1 MSADNLTLR
10 QRKILHFLQNHT
22 GFITG
27 SELSKPL
34 EVSSKTIRTD
44 ISEINQQLN
53 HSDIRIVSEHSKGY
67 YLDAGNPAALAEL
80 NKIDR
85 VFLTKEDRVRFLT
98 LRLCLADSPLDLY
111 DLEDEM
117 YVSRTTLDHDLH
129 QLKRQHVM
137 SPPHIQL
144 FQSRDQIWF
153 EADERKRR
161 DILNQLF
168 HKDWDYNNKGNAYYG
183 YDFLDERMLDLITSE
198 VSDHLKQ
205 QGLQMEDTNLVTLNL
220 AIALMYHR
228 LANGHGLPAD
238 QPAARSNA
246 AADRACEVMLD
257 SLESILKTSFP
268 PHERDRIYEIIAAGH
283 LMDASLLNFKTVAE
297 YFEPDVLQM
306 AHEYLEHIKDI
317 FGINLSEDED
327 FYITLLQYIRCL
339 KIPGHIFNDQENPD
353 LIRSNLLIEYE
364 LACLFQPLALKYLG
378 SYPDRTELLYL
389 ALCLSG
395 AIEFLSTQ
403 HPEQKLKTVI
413 CSHLNLPATWA
424 LKRKVLGAFGN
435 YLEITALLP
444 VNAKSSFSFEDTDL
458 VLTTVRKPITCHEDT
473 TTIRISSYMA
483 PNDYLNI
490 ECYISSMR
498 FLRICP
504 AHVPAFPHLLRT
516 AYWHTGLGSHSPVSL
531 IELMAGD
538 FLREGIVSPSFP
550 EEILH
555 RESISGFALKPGIL
569 LLYSL
574 SPSKKTQLGVALME
588 HRLLWKSH
596 KIRLIIM
603 ACFTRED
610 VNLIFRLLQ
619 TLYQEH
625 YSEEEIRNLR
635 TREEVEEYYS
645 VKNIK

>member
-27 SELSKPL
+27 SELSKHL

-205 QGLQMEDTNLVTLNL
+205 QGL
-220 AIALMYHR
+220 
-228 LANGHGLPAD
+228 
-238 QPAARSNA
+238 
-246 AADRACEVMLD
+246 
-257 SLESILKTSFP
+257 
-268 PHERDRIYEIIAAGH
+268 
-283 LMDASLLNFKTVAE
+283 
-297 YFEPDVLQM
+297 
-306 AHEYLEHIKDI
+306 
-317 FGINLSEDED
+317 
-327 FYITLLQYIRCL
+327 
-339 KIPGHIFNDQENPD
+339 
-353 LIRSNLLIEYE
+353 
-364 LACLFQPLALKYLG
+364 
-378 SYPDRTELLYL
+378 
-389 ALCLSG
+389 
-395 AIEFLSTQ
+395 
-403 HPEQKLKTVI
+403 
-413 CSHLNLPATWA
+413 
-424 LKRKVLGAFGN
+424 
-435 YLEITALLP
+435 
-444 VNAKSSFSFEDTDL
+444 
-458 VLTTVRKPITCHEDT
+458 
-473 TTIRISSYMA
+473 
-483 PNDYLNI
+483 
-490 ECYISSMR
+490 
-498 FLRICP
+498 
-504 AHVPAFPHLLRT
+504 
-516 AYWHTGLGSHSPVSL
+516 SL
-531 IELMAGD
+531 IH
-538 FLREGIVSPSFP
+538 
-550 EEILH
+550 IL
-555 RESISGFALKPGIL
+555 
-569 LLYSL
+569 
-574 SPSKKTQLGVALME
+574 
-588 HRLLWKSH
+588 
-596 KIRLIIM
+596 
-603 ACFTRED
+603 
-610 VNLIFRLLQ
+610 
-619 TLYQEH
+619 
-625 YSEEEIRNLR
+625 
-635 TREEVEEYYS
+635 
-645 VKNIK
+645 